1 MSAGR
6 RDHRAAPIAAC
17 RTSARTRGQ
26 EHHAVELS
34 EGHGLLGRVSVYT
47 PESSLGWLDFDATAS
62 ERVATLLRSLQEP
75 STLDVLGLGTIRD
88 AFADMLSPGVS
99 TVQTRLRYF
108 IFVPWI
114 FQRLEAEPVP
124 PARFARKLREAETRL
139 IDCLRKGGDDGVIGS
154 RARRSLKRMPS
165 EIYWGGLGAWGVRR
179 LDMSIAEYGQWA
191 SAPRPRPERD
201 NDGNAT
207 TRDVTMWA
215 ASIPQPSEPFLDNET
230 DGETDFKI
238 DFNLSADEALF
249 LTERIQQ
256 SRPGSLLAEL
266 SAKPEASID
275 ADYPWEL
282 DSGSLSGRLT
292 EVLRHARCFSELMLG
307 PQLVYNVLL
316 SRRAEKELGWDK
328 KKLREG
334 QSRLLD
340 EWADGVSGQRDAL
353 GSWAGDLRDFWDFLA
368 GWRIGTATQNFV
380 NDLARRAVAD
390 PEGFARDSS
399 VHELIANRE
408 WRLKTNRARLVNRSA
423 LENWNGAAVGGQFDY
438 RWPTTKRYLN
448 DLAAAMPPA
457 GSTPRPVPTAERPGQ
472 GTG

>member
-1 MSAGR
+1 MR
-6 RDHRAAPIAAC
+6 RCLSR
-17 RTSARTRGQ
+17 
-26 EHHAVELS
+26 LS

-47 PESSLGWLDFDATAS
+47 PESSLGWLDFDAAAS

-88 AFADMLSPGVS
+88 AFADMLSPGIS

-108 IFVPWI
+108 IFLPWI
-114 FQRLEAEPVP
+114 FHRLEAEPVP
-124 PARFARKLREAETRL
+124 PGQFARTLREAETRL

-154 RARRSLKRMPS
+154 RARRNLKRMPS
-165 EIYWGGLGAWGVRR
+165 EIYWGGLGAWGIRR

-215 ASIPQPSEPFLDNET
+215 VGIPQPSEPFLDNKA
-230 DGETDFKI
+230 DRETDFKI

-256 SRPGSLLAEL
+256 SQPGSLLAEL
-266 SAKPEASID
+266 SAKPEVPID
-275 ADYPWEL
+275 VDYPWEL

-292 EVLRHARCFSELMLG
+292 EVLRHARCFSELTLG

-316 SRRAEKELGWDK
+316 ARKAEKELGWDK
-328 KKLREG
+328 RKLREG
-334 QSRLLD
+334 QSQLLV
-340 EWADGVSGQRDAL
+340 EWADRDSGQWDAL
-353 GSWAGDLRDFWDFLA
+353 ELWAGNLPDFWDLLA
-368 GWRIGTATQNFV
+368 GWRIGAATQNFV

-390 PEGFARDSS
+390 PKGFAGDSG
-399 VHELIANRE
+399 VHELIARRE
-408 WRLKTNRARLVNRSA
+408 RRLKANRARLVNRSA

-438 RWPTTKRYLN
+438 RWSTTKRYLD

-457 GSTPRPVPTAERPGQ
+457 GNVPQPVPAAEEPSR

>member
-1 MSAGR
+1 M
-6 RDHRAAPIAAC
+6 
-17 RTSARTRGQ
+17 
-26 EHHAVELS
+26 
-34 EGHGLLGRVSVYT
+34 SVYT
-47 PESSLGWLDFDATAS
+47 PESSLGWLDFDSVAS

-88 AFADMLSPGVS
+88 AFADMLSPGIS

-108 IFVPWI
+108 IFLPWI

-124 PARFARKLREAETRL
+124 PGQFARTLREAETRL

-154 RARRSLKRMPS
+154 RAHRSLKRMPS
-165 EIYWGGLGAWGVRR
+165 EIYWGGLGAWGIRR

-215 ASIPQPSEPFLDNET
+215 AGIPQPSELFLDDKT
-230 DGETDFKI
+230 DEKTDFKI

-249 LTERIQQ
+249 LTERVQQ

-266 SAKPEASID
+266 SAKPGVLID
-275 ADYPWEL
+275 VDYPWE
-282 DSGSLSGRLT
+282 SGSDSLSGRLT
-292 EVLRHARCFSELMLG
+292 EVLRHARCFSELTLG

-316 SRRAEKELGWDK
+316 AGRAIQELGWDK
-328 KKLREG
+328 QKLKES
-334 QSRLLD
+334 QSQLLV
-340 EWADGVSGQRDAL
+340 EWADRGSSQWDAL
-353 GSWAGDLRDFWDFLA
+353 ESWAGSLPDFWDFLA
-368 GWRIGTATQNFV
+368 LAGWRIGAATQNFV

-390 PEGFARDSS
+390 PKGFAGDSG
-399 VHELIANRE
+399 VHELIAHRE
-408 WRLKTNRARLVNRSA
+408 HRLKANRARLINRSA
-423 LENWNGAAVGGQFDY
+423 LENWNGAPVGGQFDY

-448 DLAAAMPPA
+448 DLAVAMPPA
-457 GSTPRPVPTAERPGQ
+457 GNAPQPVPTAEEPRR